1 MFDIKNFTDDL
12 FIHDFPFSVA
22 CVKMKFVFRL
32 SPMHF
37 KLFRQFFLRTLE
49 TYD

>member
-22 CVKMKFVFRL
+22 CVKMKFEFRL

-37 KLFRQFFLRTLE
+37 YIVSSVFFENLRDL
-49 TYD
+49 